1 MRRSLS
7 LLLLSMFA
15 LPAWLV
21 LNPVAGAAEPA
32 KPDQAPA
39 RHARLSPE
47 QNFTQANLAHDGHLT
62 LDEAKDGFAL
72 VARHFD
78 DIDVDHKG
86 YVTQND
92 IRVWRI
98 MKKAAHRLTKPPA
111 DIQKPFNAMQRAS
124 IGPTAVTAST
134 MQVIEMPSD
143 RLPLP
148 EGRADKD

>member
-7 LLLLSMFA
+7 LLFLSIIA

-32 KPDQAPA
+32 KPDPA
-39 RHARLSPE
+39 SAHHARRSPE
-47 QNFTQANLAHDGHLT
+47 QTFTQANLAHDGHLT

-72 VARHFD
+72 VAKHFE

-92 IRVWRI
+92 IRAWRI

-111 DIQKPFNAMQRAS
+111 DIPKPYNAIQRAAV
-124 IGPTAVTAST
+124 GPTAVTASP
-134 MQVIEMPSD
+134 MQIIAMPS
-143 RLPLP
+143 
-148 EGRADKD
+148 GRPPRPDDGTDKD